1 MPKLR
6 SGYAEGGRGM
16 SVVDAIGLAVVSFI
30 LGILLG
36 EYMLGGRG

>member
-1 MPKLR
+1 MTL
-6 SGYAEGGRGM
+6 
-16 SVVDAIGLAVVSFI
+16 VDAIGLAVVSFV